1 MCSPNKLLNLANEKN
16 RLTNKKLSLPVVST
30 TVNGYIEDNVSL
42 CHYVRHNANS
52 TIRPQGCVHVSINAF
67 SVKPTTAQHI
77 TCLFIFEL
85 SVSYR
90 EADALQ
96 LNRYLTALTYTDLHL
111 IFMPGMK
118 QGPVMLMAVPPS
130 MLALSGANTKS
141 KLAPAVT
148 QVIDLRTYIAGT
160 F

>member
-1 MCSPNKLLNLANEKN
+1 MFLEQTLKPCKRKN
-16 RLTNKKLSLPVVST
+16 RLTNKKLSFPVVST

-77 TCLFIFEL
+77 TCLFIFKL

-90 EADALQ
+90 EANVLQ
-96 LNRYLTALTYTDLHL
+96 VNRYITALNDTDLHL
-111 IFMPGMK
+111 IFMPGVK

-148 QVIDLRTYIAGT
+148 HVITLIYELI
-160 F
+160 